1 MSFAICSI
9 NDRKVQKLDIFFEM
23 YQNIQMYT
31 KGFTISFIQPC
42 KVTYFFNTDI
52 SIDQYNY
59 SKLFYNYVK
68 SLLWISCIGLIASGH
83 RLSALVT
90 RTLCRW
96 ITRKL
101 NKQITKICNLEIF
114 WFCKM
119 STFVDSNCSV
129 LALMYRTFYFS
140 LPTQPSICSHT
151 K

>member
-68 SLLWISCIGLIASGH
+68 SLL
-83 RLSALVT
+83 
-90 RTLCRW
+90 
-96 ITRKL
+96 
-101 NKQITKICNLEIF
+101 
-114 WFCKM
+114 
-119 STFVDSNCSV
+119 
-129 LALMYRTFYFS
+129 
-140 LPTQPSICSHT
+140 
-151 K
+151 